1 MREWLQS
8 RLDKLGQ
15 MRVLD
20 MHAHLAFLTGSG
32 EEMWEKKEKMAA
44 CEAGK
49 RELDFRYQNG
59 IATCLSSGTPAEWA
73 YTRQFQNR
81 EELLLS
87 FGIHPWYADRYQT
100 EEAQEAYRE
109 CDYIGEIGMD
119 SVWCD
124 IPLDIQQKRLEEQL
138 QIAADLK
145 KPVLLHTKGQEKKI
159 AELLKGFPYGICV
172 HWYSGTE
179 QDLEPYLDLDCYFT
193 LGPDFPAACSSM
205 ADQRLLRGFSQE
217 EKVQKQSLYR
227 RMLQEIP
234 VGHLFVETDGISAV
248 AWAMGETVANWEM
261 LPLALQANMQSLA
274 DVAKQSEKE
283 LQKQICKN
291 LSEFLTEPSKSHA
304 SIARSNKQ
312 WVCPQSETSSRFRIS
327 GSIIME

>member
-1 MREWLQS
+1 MGECLQS

-32 EEMWEKKEKMAA
+32 IEKWEQKKNMTAY
-44 CEAGK
+44 EAGK
-49 RELDFRYQNG
+49 KELDFRYQNG

-87 FGIHPWYADRYQT
+87 FGIHPWYADRHLT
-100 EEAQEAYRE
+100 EEMPEAYSE

-145 KPVLLHTKGQEKKI
+145 KPVLLHTKGQEKRI
-159 AELLKGFPYGICV
+159 AELLRGFPYHICV

-179 QDLEPYLDLDCYFT
+179 QDLEPYLDLGCYFT
-193 LGPDFPAACSSM
+193 LGPDFSAAYGSV
-205 ADQRLLRGFSQE
+205 ADQRLLRGFLKE
-217 EKVQKQSLYR
+217 EKEQKRSLYQ

-234 VGHLFVETDGISAV
+234 VERLFVETDGISAV
-248 AWAMGETVANWEM
+248 AWTMGEAEAEWNM
-261 LPLALQANMQSLA
+261 LPFALQANMQSLA
-274 DVAKQSEKE
+274 EATRKNEAE
-283 LQKQICKN
+283 LQLQLCRN
-291 LSEFLTEPSKSHA
+291 LGRFL
-304 SIARSNKQ
+304 Q
-312 WVCPQSETSSRFRIS
+312 
-327 GSIIME
+327 G